1 MLFQGKQHVCLWGIV
16 LREIVAT
23 QVFPGIMSEEKQGME
38 PVFLVQ
44 SVCKS
49 KQPVV
54 LLPKK
59 SLLVGL
65 PNRNQMESLFIYLFI
80 LVWSCFN

>member
-1 MLFQGKQHVCLWGIV
+1 
-16 LREIVAT
+16 
-23 QVFPGIMSEEKQGME
+23 MSEEKQGME

-80 LVWSCFN
+80 LV